1 MLDRLYCSFVSAK
14 TAFMNRMREEKGSH
28 TVEIVIF
35 IAIAVGLAI
44 IFRNQIAKLM
54 GNIFKSADKAATDL
68 SEGTVEKFSG
78 GIGG

>member
-14 TAFMNRMREEKGSH
+14 TAFVNRMREEKGSH

-54 GNIFKSADKAATDL
+54 GNIFKNVDDQTKKMG
-68 SEGTVEKFSG
+68 EGTVEKFSG